1 MDPTALWNAAIVNPL
16 TEGLRYL
23 YFLFGSYGIAIIAF
37 TIITRLILLPLSL
50 QQIRSSKAMQE
61 LQPKLQALQ
70 KKYAK
75 DKEALS
81 RETMKLYREH
91 GVNPL
96 SGCLPMLIQLPIW
109 IGLYSALINLSR
121 TQEFAVSFLWIENL
135 AKVPDMTKPLDWILP
150 ILTVASQWIVQKMM
164 TPPTQDPQQQAM
176 SSMMMFMPIMF
187 GFFAFQVP
195 AGLVLYWVASNL
207 FSIVQ
212 QYFTTGWGSLLPSG
226 RSAGVKT
233 AQPGAKSPL
242 AGLRSLFAAKGPI
255 AQAEE
260 KPTATQPTKTVQRF
274 DQIGVPTS
282 TTTEKQQRKSKL
294 RGDNG

>member
-1 MDPTALWNAAIVNPL
+1 MNPTTLWNTAIVNPL

-37 TIITRLILLPLSL
+37 TIITRLVLLPLSL

-109 IGLYSALINLSR
+109 IGLYSALINLSQ
-121 TQEFAVSFLWIENL
+121 TPEFANPFLWIENL
-135 AKVPDMTKPLDWILP
+135 AKAPNMARPLDWILP
-150 ILTVASQWIVQKMM
+150 ILTVVSQWVVQKMM

-212 QYFTTGWGSLLPSG
+212 QYFTTGWGSLFPS
-226 RSAGVKT
+226 SQPAGAKT

-242 AGLRSLFAAKGPI
+242 ASLRSLFVAKGFTT
-255 AQAEE
+255 QGEE
-260 KPTATQPTKTVQRF
+260 KSAATKPTKTVQRL
-274 DQIGVPTS
+274 DQISVPTP
-282 TTTEKQQRKSKL
+282 TATEKQQRKPK
-294 RGDNG
+294 

>member
-1 MDPTALWNAAIVNPL
+1 LDPTTLWNAAIVNPL

-23 YFLFGSYGIAIIAF
+23 YTLFGSYGIAIIAF
-37 TIITRLILLPLSL
+37 TVITRLVLLPLSL

-109 IGLYSALINLSR
+109 IGLYSALINLSH
-121 TQEFAVSFLWIENL
+121 TPEFANPFLWIENL
-135 AKVPDMTKPLDWILP
+135 AKAPDMARPLDWILP
-150 ILTVASQWIVQKMM
+150 VLTVVSQWVVQKMM

-176 SSMMMFMPIMF
+176 SSMMMFMPLMF
-187 GFFAFQVP
+187 GLFAFQVP
-195 AGLVLYWVASNL
+195 AGLVLYWVVSNL

-212 QYFTTGWGSLLPSG
+212 QYFTTGWGALLPSTQP
-226 RSAGVKT
+226 AGAKT
-233 AQPGAKSPL
+233 TQPGT
-242 AGLRSLFAAKGPI
+242 RSLLDGVRSLLTPKGLATP
-255 AQAEE
+255 AEG
-260 KPTATQPTKTVQRF
+260 KTTTIQPTKTVQKL
-274 DQIGVPTS
+274 DQVTAPAPTE
-282 TTTEKQQRKSKL
+282 TEKQRRKP
-294 RGDNG
+294 G